1 MKVKSGLVS
10 LISVCTLLLSSMTS
24 ASAAPNVCKSSK
36 AIFTEVNERTL
47 LLMKKDIHKYDE
59 KRFKLRALIQ
69 NFYNEQG
76 LIYFDAYWVGKGTGG
91 ASFGTKGMLAYGIG
105 DTGRFDKLVEGDLVV
120 ANIVIRPV
128 SDPPATKPIF
138 LVCSVTVIN
147 Q

>member
-1 MKVKSGLVS
+1 MGLVS
-10 LISVCTLLLSSMTS
+10 MLTVCALLLSNMTVV
-24 ASAAPNVCKSSK
+24 SAAPHVCKSSK
-36 AIFTEVNERTL
+36 ATFTEVSERTF

-91 ASFGTKGMLAYGIG
+91 VSFGTRGMLAYGIG

-128 SDPPATKPIF
+128 SDPPTTVPIF
-138 LVCSVTVIN
+138 FVCSVSVIN
-147 Q
+147 K